1 MTRPQR
7 APRHLSEAARTLYG
21 AVTASYV
28 LEPHHLAILTKALE
42 AFDRAEA
49 ARVVIERDG
58 ILVTTR
64 LGEVKPSPA
73 VAIERDARTAFLAA
87 IKQLGLDL
95 EGPPP
100 PSARR
105 R

>member
-7 APRHLSEAARTLYG
+7 APRHLSDAARALYD
-21 AVTASYV
+21 AVMATYV
-28 LEPHHLAILTKALE
+28 LEPHHVAILAKSLE
-42 AFDRAEA
+42 AFDRAES
-49 ARVVIERDG
+49 ARAIIERDG
-58 ILVTTR
+58 ILTTTR
-64 LGEVKPSPA
+64 LGELKPSPA
-73 VAIERDARTAFLAA
+73 VAIERDARAAFLAG
-87 IKQLGLDL
+87 IRQLGLDL